1 MTPDR
6 GPGQGETGA
15 ALELYL
21 VEQATERLIAFDAT
35 EGKLFAEILG
45 VVEAAGYAEQPRTP
59 AAVIAPIAERGDEAV
74 APRVPDSPQRFTV
87 TIGVVHVVQAANDR
101 KGDRARDRLSR
112 ALTRSRRALAGWQP
126 PGQREAMTLR
136 RGRIVRVD
144 GGRVSWVD
152 EYEIGHWPSQGG
164 IAAA

>member
-1 MTPDR
+1 MSD
-6 GPGQGETGA
+6 GA

-21 VEQATERLIAFDAT
+21 VEQATERLINFDAA

-74 APRVPDSPQRFTV
+74 APRVPESPQRFTV

>member
-1 MTPDR
+1 MN
-6 GPGQGETGA
+6 GGA

-21 VEQATERLIAFDAT
+21 VAQATERLIAFDDA
-35 EGKLFAEILG
+35 EGRLFAEVLG
-45 VVEAAGYAEQPRTP
+45 VVEAAGYDAPPRTP
-59 AAVIAPIAERGDEAV
+59 AAIIAPIAERGDEPV
-74 APRVPDSPQRFTV
+74 ARHVPESPQRFTV
-87 TIGVVHVVQAANDR
+87 TIGVLQIVQAANDR

-126 PGQREAMTLR
+126 PGHREAMTLR

-152 EYEIGHWPSQGG
+152 EYEIGHWPAQGG
-164 IAAA
+164 LAGV

>member
-1 MTPDR
+1 MSD
-6 GPGQGETGA
+6 GA

-21 VEQATERLIAFDAT
+21 VEQAMERLIAFDDA
-35 EGKLFAEILG
+35 EGKLFAEVLG
-45 VVEAAGYAEQPRTP
+45 VVEAAGYDEPPRTP
-59 AAVIAPIAERGDEAV
+59 AAIIAPIAERGDEPV
-74 APRVPDSPQRFTV
+74 ARQVPESPQRFTV
-87 TIGVVHVVQAANDR
+87 TIGVVHVIQAANDR

-152 EYEIGHWPSQGG
+152 EYEIGHWPVQGG